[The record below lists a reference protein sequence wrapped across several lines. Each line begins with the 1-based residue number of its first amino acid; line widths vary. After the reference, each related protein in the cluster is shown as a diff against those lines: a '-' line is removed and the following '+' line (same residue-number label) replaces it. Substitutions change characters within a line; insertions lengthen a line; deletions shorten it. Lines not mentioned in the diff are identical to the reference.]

1 MRKVIYAVE
10 VILLI
15 IVVGAMLFLNMN
27 AARISSISCLED
39 EPNIG
44 EVKSIYLE
52 LLQNDSEEVLT
63 REEKYLLSQSGIT
76 LVDEEIQKCEIR
88 KEGIVLNIYNPK
100 IFKKS
105 RFLYEIYYLTEQDIL
120 VRNSDGKALEDLSKN
135 KQILENPD

>member
-27 AARISSISCLED
+27 AARISSISCLEN